1 VIRVEADYLHPLR
14 TGDRFH
20 VTASL
25 ERVSKLRFGFL
36 QDIYRLP
43 DHKPVLKAK
52 VFGTSLNAAGQ
63 PKYFQELE
71 QIFS

>member
-1 VIRVEADYLHPLR
+1 
-14 TGDRFH
+14 

-36 QDIYRLP
+36 QNIFRLP
-43 DHKPVLKAK
+43 DHKPILKAK

-63 PKYFQELE
+63 PKYFQEVEKL
-71 QIFS
+71 FS